1 MRSLLAALSLS
12 VLGVCAGAQP
22 PQDPPGMMVI
32 RPKPKADAPV
42 LPAAGSAT
50 VSQRLPQPRIVEDD
64 PTRPGLLVI
73 RPRPGTSSIPLP
85 SPSPRILEGSAPGHY
100 GSVIVVRPKST
111 PTNAATAAT
120 PFVNAKGMLP
130 APQPPAG
137 DPAPQS
143 KPAAELPA
151 DPTKGKLIR
160 DTWDAV
166 FVKNMHIGYVHTS
179 VREFEKDGSKFFYAT
194 KELRQTVSR
203 FGQRVEMYEEET
215 TFETPEGQVLVYR
228 RRQGVGRNQVL
239 AVTGTVSGKSIVL
252 KGEGAAGG
260 MNETVPWNEGV
271 IGIAKEATIV
281 KDKMPKPGESFTYLM
296 FAGQVN
302 WVGKY
307 TVTGKANEN
316 VALYAGEAPRN
327 LLKVEVQMDPI
338 RDKQGTT
345 FALPASTV
353 WHDVASGEPL
363 KAEFDMPPLGGTM
376 TVTRTTREAALR
388 PPGNVPELFDV
399 QSIKLDKT
407 VPGIHQQASVT
418 YRLSIPKDADPQS
431 VFARDGRQSV
441 ANFDAATK
449 AFDLTVRTGDGEPVK
464 DPRLTDEYLKEC
476 LGTSFY
482 MDWQAD
488 EVKKH
493 AAAAVAGLP
502 QNATAIDKA
511 RAIEKWVRQNM
522 RSTEFS
528 QAMAPCA
535 TVAKS
540 LSGDC
545 TEYSMLAAGM
555 CRSLGVP
562 ARTALGLVYA
572 PDKSGTPYLA
582 FHMWFEAYDGVKWTA
597 LDGTLAMGRVG
608 PGHVKI
614 SDAHW
619 HNETSMAP
627 LLPVLRVL
635 MARPTVDVLSVK

>member
-1 MRSLLAALSLS
+1 MRSLLVALSF
-12 VLGVCAGAQP
+12 VILGLPTGAQP

-32 RPKPKADAPV
+32 RPKPKADS
-42 LPAAGSAT
+42 SAT
-50 VSQRLPQPRIVEDD
+50 VSQRLPRPRIVEDD

-73 RPRPGTSSIPLP
+73 RPRPGTSSIPLS
-85 SPSPRILEGSAPGHY
+85 SPSQRTLEGSVPGHY
-100 GSVIVVRPKST
+100 GSVMVIKPKGAGAEPVAPAS
-111 PTNAATAAT
+111 AT

-137 DPAPQS
+137 EATPP

-151 DPTKGKLIR
+151 DPSKGKLVR

-166 FVKNMHIGYVHTS
+166 FVKAMHIGYVHTS
-179 VREFEKDGSKFFYAT
+179 VREFEKDGSKFLYAT

-215 TFETPEGQVLVYR
+215 TFETPDGQVLVYR
-228 RRQGVGRNQVL
+228 RKQGVGRNQVL

-363 KAEFDMPPLGGTM
+363 KAEFDMPPLGGMM

-399 QSIKLDKT
+399 QSIKLDKA
-407 VPGIHQQASVT
+407 VPGIHQ
-418 YRLSIPKDADPQS
+418 RSIGPLPPS
-431 VFARDGRQSV
+431 PTLRRSLTARGS
-441 ANFDAATK
+441 
-449 AFDLTVRTGDGEPVK
+449 
-464 DPRLTDEYLKEC
+464 
-476 LGTSFY
+476 
-482 MDWQAD
+482 
-488 EVKKH
+488 
-493 AAAAVAGLP
+493 
-502 QNATAIDKA
+502 
-511 RAIEKWVRQNM
+511 
-522 RSTEFS
+522 RSTL
-528 QAMAPCA
+528 
-535 TVAKS
+535 TTS
-540 LSGDC
+540 L
-545 TEYSMLAAGM
+545 
-555 CRSLGVP
+555 
-562 ARTALGLVYA
+562 
-572 PDKSGTPYLA
+572 
-582 FHMWFEAYDGVKWTA
+582 
-597 LDGTLAMGRVG
+597 
-608 PGHVKI
+608 
-614 SDAHW
+614 
-619 HNETSMAP
+619 
-627 LLPVLRVL
+627 
-635 MARPTVDVLSVK
+635 